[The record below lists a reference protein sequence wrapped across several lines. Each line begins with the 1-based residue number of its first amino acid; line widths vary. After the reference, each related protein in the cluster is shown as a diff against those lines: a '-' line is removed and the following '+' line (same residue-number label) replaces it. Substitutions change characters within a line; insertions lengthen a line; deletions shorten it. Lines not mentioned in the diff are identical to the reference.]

1 MGVSIIITEK
11 PSVAQE
17 YKTVLK
23 VKQNGKTDGYI
34 EGTSPIL
41 GDVCITWAVGHLIKI
56 SEPKKHNPDWE
67 KWSKVNLPMI
77 PQKFLYEPQA
87 STKKQFNIVKSL
99 YLRKDIDCLY
109 YAGDSGREGIYI
121 QALIRNQIFKTKPK
135 FEEKVVWIDSYTE
148 DSILKG
154 IKYAKPYEH
163 YQPMIDSG
171 YMRAISDWL
180 IGINFTEAFT
190 LTSGGYGNT
199 INVGRVMTPTLAM
212 AVERQKEID
221 SFTKTYFYGIKA
233 DGFAVWK
240 AVNGSRYYQSD
251 RLYNE
256 TGFTKKQ
263 DAIRLLE
270 ELSESKMLTVENV
283 KVQKKTEY
291 APYLFNLA
299 ELQAYC
305 SKHHKITPA
314 QTLSIAQSLYE
325 KKLITYPRT
334 DARFL
339 SSAVAKELKAKGY
352 NVPNRYIDDSKI
364 TDHYA
369 IIPTFSG
376 NANGLSGLELSI
388 YNAILKRFNN
398 TMLPPYI
405 YDAIAVTYLHKNKER
420 FFENFR
426 IVRQYGYKNGKDN
439 DDNASEEIKDKA
451 IPNVNDVV
459 RVESFNLN
467 EMETKPPVAYTTGSL
482 ILAMEKAGKL
492 IEDEELREQIKTC
505 GIGTSATRASII
517 DKLCEKSFITI
528 DSKTQKIAPTD
539 LGKNTIAIVSRYD
552 EALVSPVKTAEM
564 ENNLNAIVEEELSK
578 AEYLKMVTSYVSEL
592 TKEVISDNKQKAI
605 APTATTPKNEQ
616 TENTGAHNC
625 PCCNKE
631 LKHGRYGWYCEC
643 KFSFNA
649 EICGKKMSEKDLID
663 LIEKGHTKTYKFK
676 SKSGNLFPAKLVLNK
691 KERKV
696 EFQFAN
702 K

>member
-1 MGVSIIITEK
+1 
-11 PSVAQE
+11 
-17 YKTVLK
+17 
-23 VKQNGKTDGYI
+23 
-34 EGTSPIL
+34 
-41 GDVCITWAVGHLIKI
+41 
-56 SEPKKHNPDWE
+56 
-67 KWSKVNLPMI
+67 
-77 PQKFLYEPQA
+77 
-87 STKKQFNIVKSL
+87 
-99 YLRKDIDCLY
+99 
-109 YAGDSGREGIYI
+109 
-121 QALIRNQIFKTKPK
+121 
-135 FEEKVVWIDSYTE
+135 
-148 DSILKG
+148 
-154 IKYAKPYEH
+154 
-163 YQPMIDSG
+163 
-171 YMRAISDWL
+171 
-180 IGINFTEAFT
+180 
-190 LTSGGYGNT
+190 
-199 INVGRVMTPTLAM
+199 
-212 AVERQKEID
+212 
-221 SFTKTYFYGIKA
+221 
-233 DGFAVWK
+233 
-240 AVNGSRYYQSD
+240 
-251 RLYNE
+251 
-256 TGFTKKQ
+256 
-263 DAIRLLE
+263 
-270 ELSESKMLTVENV
+270 
-283 KVQKKTEY
+283 
-291 APYLFNLA
+291 
-299 ELQAYC
+299 
-305 SKHHKITPA
+305 
-314 QTLSIAQSLYE
+314 
-325 KKLITYPRT
+325 
-334 DARFL
+334 
-339 SSAVAKELKAKGY
+339 
-352 NVPNRYIDDSKI
+352 
-364 TDHYA
+364 
-369 IIPTFSG
+369 
-376 NANGLSGLELSI
+376 
-388 YNAILKRFNN
+388 
-398 TMLPPYI
+398 MLPPYI